1 MSKIAVRSKDQ
12 ATSTAIIRLEGII
25 SKLERTIETQN
36 KTNTTN
42 YSRNNN
48 DHKTH

>member
-36 KTNTTN
+36 K
-42 YSRNNN
+42 RINNLITKN
-48 DHKTH
+48 SLTE